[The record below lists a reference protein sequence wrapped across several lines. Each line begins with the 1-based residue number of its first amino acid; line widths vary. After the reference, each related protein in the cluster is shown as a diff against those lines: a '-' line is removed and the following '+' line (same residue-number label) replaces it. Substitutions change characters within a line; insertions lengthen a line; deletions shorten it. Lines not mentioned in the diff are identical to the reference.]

1 MRWVSTK
8 DGPGSA
14 WPAAVAAG
22 LALAIGLLWAGA
34 AHAATGAEGER
45 VLREGE
51 KLVFDVTW
59 MGIKAGEA
67 TLEARR
73 RR

>member
-1 MRWVSTK
+1 MS
-8 DGPGSA
+8 
-14 WPAAVAAG
+14 
-22 LALAIGLLWAGA
+22 LLWVGPVGA
-34 AHAATGAEGER
+34 AASVEGER

-67 TLEARR
+67 TL
-73 RR
+73 